1 MIHLKSLQSFII
13 VLLSVFLLLPG
24 QVMGT
29 VLCIRA
35 DGHLALEI
43 AQNGRCGTLS
53 TPVPPHAHHE
63 HHKHIAQTL
72 PSTDHCGPCID
83 VSLSTNN
90 IDNQPLL
97 SAPSSLPK
105 LEAPVLA
112 LVALVVA
119 VSIESPQTYFILP
132 PPPLART
139 LIALCTVVLL
149 L

>member
-13 VLLSVFLLLPG
+13 VLLSVFLLMSG
-24 QVMGT
+24 QVIGT
-29 VLCIRA
+29 VLCIGA
-35 DGHLALEI
+35 DGHIAVEV
-43 AQNGRCGTLS
+43 AQNGRCGSLS
-53 TPVPPHAHHE
+53 TPVPPRE
-63 HHKHIAQTL
+63 HITKML

-83 VSLSTNN
+83 VSLSTSN
-90 IDNQPLL
+90 IDDQPLL

-112 LVALVVA
+112 LVAFVVA
-119 VSIESPQTYFILP
+119 VSIKSPQTYFVL

>member
-1 MIHLKSLQSFII
+1 VIHLKSLQSFII

-35 DGHLALEI
+35 DGHIALEI

-53 TPVPPHAHHE
+53 TPVPPHEHHE

-90 IDNQPLL
+90 IDDQPLL

-112 LVALVVA
+112 LVTFVVS
-119 VSIESPQTYFILP
+119 VSIKSPQTYFVLP
-132 PPPLART
+132 PLPLAST
-139 LIALCTVVLL
+139 LIAFRTVVLL